1 MLEFLRNN
9 WFWIAMAV
17 FFVWMHGSGAGCG
30 GRRGHTGHGGG
41 ADPTPPKKDRVEG
54 NAAHRSGLVGDHD

>member
-17 FFVWMHGSGAGCG
+17 FFVWMHRSGAGCG
-30 GRRGHTGHGGG
+30 AHLGHSGHGG
-41 ADPTPPKKDRVEG
+41 ADPTPPMKDRVKG
-54 NAAHRSGLVGDHD
+54 NTTHRSGLVGDHD